1 MMDNLPASTTTISME
16 REMPRDREN
25 NEEANDSS
33 IEIKVLEEEEE
44 QFPMSETVQKPEILK
59 ERVK

>member
-44 QFPMSETVQKPEILK
+44 EVPMSETVQKPEILK